1 MDKKIYLDYAATTP
15 VDPAVVKEMLP
26 YFTEKYG
33 NPSSVHS
40 CGQEVR
46 DALEKARNQV
56 ATMIGAHPS
65 EIIFT
70 SGGSESN
77 NTALKGITHANKDR
91 KNHLITTTLEHHS
104 VSETC
109 KYLEKNGYSV
119 TYVPV
124 DRQGMVDPYDIKRAI
139 TSRTVLVSIMHANNE
154 VGTIQ
159 PVEQIGK
166 ICKEA
171 NVYFHTDA
179 VQTAGHILVDVNQ
192 LDADLLSM
200 SAHKLHGPKGVGAL
214 YIREGVKITSLIH
227 GGSQESGR
235 RASTENVPGIVGF
248 GKAAELA
255 VQDLEIEI
263 HRLTNMRNR
272 LITGL
277 IERIPDTVLNGHSE
291 KRLPNNINVSIA
303 AIEGESVL
311 LNLDLE
317 GICVSTGSACSSGD
331 MEASHVLL
339 AMGIPPEQARC
350 SIRLTL
356 GRWTTEDE
364 VQRVF
369 EVLPKIV
376 VRLRSMSPLYK

>member
-1 MDKKIYLDYAATTP
+1 MAKRIYLDYAATTP
-15 VDPAVVKEMLP
+15 VDPAVVQEMLP
-26 YFTEKYG
+26 FFTEKYG

-46 DALEKARNQV
+46 DALEIARGRV
-56 ATMIGAHPS
+56 AAMIGANPS
-65 EIIFT
+65 EIVFT

-77 NTALKGITHANKDR
+77 NTVLKGITQANKDK
-91 KNHLITTTLEHHS
+91 KNHVITSTLEHHS

-109 KYLEKNGYSV
+109 KFLEETGYSV

-124 DRQGMVDPYDIKRAI
+124 NRLGMVDPYDVKRAI
-139 TSRTVLVSIMHANNE
+139 NSRTVLVSIMHANNE

-159 PVEQIGK
+159 PIEEIAK
-166 ICKEA
+166 FCKEA
-171 NVYFHTDA
+171 NVYFHTDS
-179 VQTAGHILVDVNQ
+179 VQTAGHIPIDVSKLEVDM
-192 LDADLLSM
+192 LSM

-214 YIREGVKITSLIH
+214 YIRDGVKLTSLIH

-255 VQDLEIEI
+255 TADLDEEM
-263 HRLTNMRNR
+263 HRLIAMRNK
-272 LITGL
+272 LIAGL
-277 IERIPDTVLNGHSE
+277 KERIPDTELNGDPE
-291 KRLPNNINVSIA
+291 KRLPNNVNVSIA

-356 GRWTTEDE
+356 VRWTTEAE
-364 VQRVF
+364 IQRVF
-369 EVLPKIV
+369 EVMPKIV
-376 VRLRSMSPLYK
+376 TRLRAMSPLYK